1 MHVAAKRYLCAV
13 EPAYLNQL
21 SEASLLS
28 LRVQGGPMT
37 PSEIEAFEA
46 SPHAQDAVRLRRYD
60 DIGKVPG
67 LETPP
72 LEHYRPVL
80 QLALSARAPQPRSHV
95 TDTNSAGTVLAETS
109 HVTRHFGAFTAVDD
123 VSMSVATGEIV
134 GLIGANGAGKTTL
147 IRMLLGLLPA
157 SEGSVAL
164 FGQTPSRTTRQ
175 QLGYVPQSLGL
186 YTDLTVTENLRFTAR
201 AFGST
206 PPRTLGD
213 ELSEVRE
220 RLVGDIGL
228 GLQRQLAFVAALSH
242 NPSLLVLD
250 EPTSGV
256 DPLARSRLW
265 DTIHDQADRGV
276 GILVT
281 THYMQEAD
289 QCDRLVIMVA
299 GSVAA
304 AGTVSDIIGGRT
316 AVQVDTN
323 SWEQAFTA
331 LTNARLQVLLAGRS
345 VRVTDTSAAEV
356 EQVLDT
362 AGLSTRITTVPST
375 LDETL
380 ITLSRTAAATT
391 AS

>member
-1 MHVAAKRYLCAV
+1 
-13 EPAYLNQL
+13 
-21 SEASLLS
+21 
-28 LRVQGGPMT
+28 MT
-37 PSEIEAFEA
+37 EA
-46 SPHAQDAVRLRRYD
+46 SPA
-60 DIGKVPG
+60 
-67 LETPP
+67 E
-72 LEHYRPVL
+72 
-80 QLALSARAPQPRSHV
+80 S
-95 TDTNSAGTVLAETS
+95 VLAETS
-109 HVTRHFGAFTAVDD
+109 GVTRRFGTFTAVSD
-123 VSMSVATGEIV
+123 VTMSVSPGEIV

-157 SEGSVAL
+157 SEGRVAL
-164 FGQTPSRTTRQ
+164 FGQTPSRAARRR
-175 QLGYVPQSLGL
+175 LGYVPQSLGL
-186 YTDLTVTENLRFTAR
+186 YTDLTVTENLHFIAQ
-201 AFGST
+201 AFGS
-206 PPRTLGD
+206 PPAT
-213 ELSEVRE
+213 ELTAELAEVQN

-276 GILVT
+276 GVLVT

-299 GSVAA
+299 GQVAA

-316 AVQVDTN
+316 AVEVETD

-331 LTNARLQVLLAGRS
+331 LSNARLPVLLAGRT
-345 VRVTDTSAAEV
+345 VRVTDTPPAEV
-356 EQVLDT
+356 EQTLET
-362 AGLSTRITTVPST
+362 AGLSSRITTVPST

-380 ITLSRTAAATT
+380 ITLSRAAATT
-391 AS
+391 AG